1 MQLLFKV
8 LLWYEIEKGV
18 LIMLNDKNQ
27 TALNEQRT
35 PIFAGN
41 YIRDNVVSDTEK
53 SAEVSQAIY
62 ENLTK
67 RSAKKKNERK
77 I

>member
-1 MQLLFKV
+1 MNKKQS
-8 LLWYEIEKGV
+8 EKEEKKEKSAPV
-18 LIMLNDKNQ
+18 F
-27 TALNEQRT
+27 T
-35 PIFAGN
+35 GN

-53 SAEVSQAIY
+53 AAEVSQAIY

-67 RSAKKKNERK
+67 RSVKKKNERK

>member
-27 TALNEQRT
+27 TVLNEQRT
-35 PIFAGN
+35 PIFTGN

-53 SAEVSQAIY
+53 VAEVSQTIY